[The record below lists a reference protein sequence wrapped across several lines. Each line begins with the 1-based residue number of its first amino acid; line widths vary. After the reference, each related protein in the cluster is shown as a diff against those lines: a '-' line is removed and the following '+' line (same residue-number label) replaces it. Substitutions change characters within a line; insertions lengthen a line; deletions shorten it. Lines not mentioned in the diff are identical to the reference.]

1 MSTNHSYALRGPS
14 CLPALLRKPICA
26 SGGASLTLT
35 RALRHTYNEH
45 QKREGVG
52 TVPDLDYTEFQK
64 TVSQYLIRHRSVI
77 DVTSKL
83 QEATA
88 RVNRA
93 IAKSVTSCG
102 CVKIN
107 ASRQCC
113 PANITYGE
121 LKEFMQ
127 NHLEGQ
133 LCEDCRGVVE
143 TEIGNTLFY
152 LAALC
157 ELFGLR
163 LSDVVSDEHGRI
175 STLGPYS
182 LT

>member
-1 MSTNHSYALRGPS
+1 MSTKRSYPSRKRSHLR
-14 CLPALLRKPICA
+14 LLSRRLAGAWEWA
-26 SGGASLTLT
+26 SGSLT
-35 RALRHTYNEH
+35 RHLARFYNEH
-45 QKREGVG
+45 RSGREWGN
-52 TVPDLDYTEFQK
+52 VPDLDYTEFQK

-83 QEATA
+83 QEATS

-133 LCEDCRGVVE
+133 LCENCREVVE

-163 LSDVVSDEHGRI
+163 LADVVSEEHGRI